1 MIQYS
6 LAGLFMI
13 KEVKNVEDAN
23 KCDELLTKLIL
34 DERKYNDLI
43 DDNIVIK
50 NHFSKMLDDEDVILL
65 AYYLDKLIVGYIL
78 IRKINENLCLLD
90 GLYVLEEYRNQKIA
104 SSLLNE
110 AIDRCKKLN
119 VKYIDIN
126 VMEKNELAK
135 RIYKKLDFTEYE
147 VKLRKNIVN
156 S

>member
-1 MIQYS
+1 
-6 LAGLFMI
+6 MI

-110 AIDRCKKLN
+110 AIARCKKLN

>member
-1 MIQYS
+1 
-6 LAGLFMI
+6 MI

-104 SSLLNE
+104 GSLLNE

>member
-6 LAGLFMI
+6 LGGLFMI

-23 KCDELLTKLIL
+23 KCDELLTRLIL

-43 DDNIVIK
+43 DNNIVIK

>member
-1 MIQYS
+1 
-6 LAGLFMI
+6 MI

-43 DDNIVIK
+43 DNNIVIK
-50 NHFSKMLDDEDVILL
+50 NHFSKMLDDEDAILL

-135 RIYKKLDFTEYE
+135 HIYKKLDFTEYE

>member
-1 MIQYS
+1 
-6 LAGLFMI
+6 MI

-147 VKLRKNIVN
+147 I
-156 S
+156 

>member
-1 MIQYS
+1 
-6 LAGLFMI
+6 MI

-43 DDNIVIK
+43 DNNIVIK
-50 NHFSKMLDDEDVILL
+50 NHFSKMLDDEDAILL
-65 AYYLDKLIVGYIL
+65 AYYLDKLIVVYIL

>member
-1 MIQYS
+1 
-6 LAGLFMI
+6 MI

-156 S
+156 SWKFKKKK

>member
-1 MIQYS
+1 
-6 LAGLFMI
+6 MI

-43 DDNIVIK
+43 DNNIVIK

-90 GLYVLEEYRNQKIA
+90 GLYILEEYRNQKIA

>member
-1 MIQYS
+1 
-6 LAGLFMI
+6 MI

-43 DDNIVIK
+43 DNNIVIK
-50 NHFSKMLDDEDVILL
+50 NHFSKMLDDEDAILL

-156 S
+156 LSLIHI

>member
-1 MIQYS
+1 
-6 LAGLFMI
+6 MI

-43 DDNIVIK
+43 DKNIVIK

>member
-1 MIQYS
+1 
-6 LAGLFMI
+6 MI

-65 AYYLDKLIVGYIL
+65 AYYLDKLIVVYIL

>member
-1 MIQYS
+1 
-6 LAGLFMI
+6 MI

-43 DDNIVIK
+43 DNNIVIK
-50 NHFSKMLDDEDVILL
+50 NHFSKMLDDEDAILL

-119 VKYIDIN
+119 VKFSS
-126 VMEKNELAK
+126 M
-135 RIYKKLDFTEYE
+135 T
-147 VKLRKNIVN
+147 
-156 S
+156 

>member
-1 MIQYS
+1 
-6 LAGLFMI
+6 MI

-104 SSLLNE
+104 NSLLNE
-110 AIDRCKKLN
+110 AIARCKKLN

-135 RIYKKLDFTEYE
+135 CIYKKLDFTKYE

>member
-1 MIQYS
+1 
-6 LAGLFMI
+6 MI

-104 SSLLNE
+104 SSLLKE

-119 VKYIDIN
+119 VKYIDIISQKVQN
-126 VMEKNELAK
+126 LKKNSIFFPLKKEKKSIIFNKINIFFSL
-135 RIYKKLDFTEYE
+135 IY
-147 VKLRKNIVN
+147 N
-156 S
+156 SI

>member
-6 LAGLFMI
+6 LGGLFMI

-43 DDNIVIK
+43 DNNIVIK

>member
-1 MIQYS
+1 MKTVITAIANPIINNELKKEKNIEVIGNDIQYKDGVIEI
-6 LAGLFMI
+6 LEKNI
-13 KEVKNVEDAN
+13 EVNYIILSDILIGE
-23 KCDELLTKLIL
+23 ELLI
-34 DERKYNDLI
+34 N
-43 DDNIVIK
+43 
-50 NHFSKMLDDEDVILL
+50 
-65 AYYLDKLIVGYIL
+65 L

>member
-1 MIQYS
+1 
-6 LAGLFMI
+6 MI

-34 DERKYNDLI
+34 DEKKYNDLI

>member
-6 LAGLFMI
+6 LGGLFMI

-43 DDNIVIK
+43 DNNIVIK
-50 NHFSKMLDDEDVILL
+50 NHFSKMLDDEDAILL

>member
-1 MIQYS
+1 MWWI
-6 LAGLFMI
+6 I
-13 KEVKNVEDAN
+13 N
-23 KCDELLTKLIL
+23 KVNIRWK
-34 DERKYNDLI
+34 KYNDLI

-50 NHFSKMLDDEDVILL
+50 NHFSKMLDDEDAILL

>member
-1 MIQYS
+1 
-6 LAGLFMI
+6 
-13 KEVKNVEDAN
+13 
-23 KCDELLTKLIL
+23 
-34 DERKYNDLI
+34 
-43 DDNIVIK
+43 
-50 NHFSKMLDDEDVILL
+50 MLDDEDVILL

-78 IRKINENLCLLD
+78 IRKINENLFLLD

>member
-1 MIQYS
+1 
-6 LAGLFMI
+6 MI
-13 KEVKNVEDAN
+13 KEGKNVEDAN

>member
-1 MIQYS
+1 
-6 LAGLFMI
+6 MI

-110 AIDRCKKLN
+110 AIARCKKLN

-135 RIYKKLDFTEYE
+135 CIYKKLDFIEYE

>member
-6 LAGLFMI
+6 LGGLFMI

-78 IRKINENLCLLD
+78 IRKWMSSIHLWQ
-90 GLYVLEEYRNQKIA
+90 EESTKVKRYR
-104 SSLLNE
+104 
-110 AIDRCKKLN
+110 
-119 VKYIDIN
+119 
-126 VMEKNELAK
+126 
-135 RIYKKLDFTEYE
+135 
-147 VKLRKNIVN
+147 
-156 S
+156 

>member
-1 MIQYS
+1 
-6 LAGLFMI
+6 MI

-43 DDNIVIK
+43 DNNIVIK
-50 NHFSKMLDDEDVILL
+50 NHFSKMLDDKDVILL

-104 SSLLNE
+104 SSLLKE

>member
-6 LAGLFMI
+6 LGGLFMI

-78 IRKINENLCLLD
+78 IRKVNENLCLLD

>member
-1 MIQYS
+1 
-6 LAGLFMI
+6 MI

-104 SSLLNE
+104 SSLLKE